1 MKEIDLYTKAHLVV
15 AAIRILERQDTVS
28 SSIEKVCE
36 MISFSL
42 EHGNLI
48 CKKLG
53 EMGIIELVEGAY
65 GTRLFIKN
73 HLKIEEIP
81 RGAGESKLEEE
92 LKKFQHDKKGLSKK
106 VELFQAQQAEKQ
118 KNLFAELEKKLK
130 NK

>member
-15 AAIRILERQDTVS
+15 AAIRILERQDSVS
-28 SSIEKVCE
+28 SSIEKVCQ

-48 CKKLG
+48 CKKLD
-53 EMGIIELVEGAY
+53 EMGIIEIVKGAY

-92 LKKFQHDKKGLSKK
+92 LKKFQSSKKGLSKK
-106 VELFQAQQAEKQ
+106 IELFQAKQAEKQ
-118 KNLFAELEKKLK
+118 KNLFTQLEKKLK
-130 NK
+130 NQ